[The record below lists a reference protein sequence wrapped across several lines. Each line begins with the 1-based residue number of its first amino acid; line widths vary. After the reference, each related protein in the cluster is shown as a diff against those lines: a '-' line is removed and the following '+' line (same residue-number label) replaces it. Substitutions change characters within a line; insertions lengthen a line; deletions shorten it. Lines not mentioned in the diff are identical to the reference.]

1 MESTFAHPFPSQV
14 SFARNTT
21 TSTARTAKGI
31 SFHTVDF
38 CTRSVLIIADIP
50 RIKRIFTIFDP
61 TIFPMAIS
69 VLPLRAALIFTISSG
84 ADVPN
89 ATIVRPITIGG
100 IQAFLEREPAP
111 LMRISHP

>member
-1 MESTFAHPFPSQV
+1 
-14 SFARNTT
+14 
-21 TSTARTAKGI
+21 
-31 SFHTVDF
+31 
-38 CTRSVLIIADIP
+38 
-50 RIKRIFTIFDP
+50 
-61 TIFPMAIS
+61 MAIS